1 MKLSKH
7 MKNARRKE
15 PRRSAPRELRNLLAS
30 VVESSED
37 AIYSRSLG
45 GMIMSWNKSAERIF
59 GYSAKEMIG
68 RSSEILL
75 PPERANET
83 RWLLDRIRRGQR
95 VDHLQTVRVRKDGT
109 RISISLSLSPINNGR
124 GRIVGVSTIA
134 RDITIERELQTRL
147 LQASEDERQRIGRDL
162 HDSLGQQLSG
172 MELLGRTLH
181 KALARRGILEAN
193 TARLL
198 VRQIQN
204 ATTQTRAIARGLT
217 PVLDNP
223 NGLMLAL
230 EELATTTRAFFRT
243 QCEFNCEEP
252 VLVDDHGAAVHL
264 FRIAQEA
271 VTNAIRHGRSRRIAI
286 GLRRSGRQLVLQID
300 DWGKGLDA
308 PVVRKG
314 LGLRL
319 MAYRAS
325 RLEGTVKAGNRTPHG
340 VTIVCRV
347 PLTSLTGHQGKQTT
361 PDEDL

>member
-1 MKLSKH
+1 
-7 MKNARRKE
+7 MKNARRNE
-15 PRRSAPRELRNLLAS
+15 TRRAAPRELRNLLAS

-37 AIYSRSLG
+37 AIYSRSLTG
-45 GMIMSWNKSAERIF
+45 VIISWNKSAERIF
-59 GYSAKEMIG
+59 GYSAREMIG
-68 RSSEILL
+68 LSSEILL
-75 PPERANET
+75 PSERAYET

-95 VDHLQTVRVRKDGT
+95 VDHLQTVRVRKDGA
-109 RISISLSLSPINNGR
+109 RISISLSLSPIHNAR

-134 RDITIERELQTRL
+134 RDITAERELQSRL
-147 LQASEDERQRIGRDL
+147 LQASEEERQRIGRDL

-181 KALARRGILEAN
+181 KALNRRGIPEAN

-204 ATTQTRAIARGLT
+204 ATEQTRAIARGLT

-230 EELATTTRAFFRT
+230 EDLATTTRACFRT

-271 VTNAIRHGRSRRIAI
+271 VTNAIRHGRARRIAI
-286 GLRRSGRQLVLQID
+286 GLRRSGRQLVLQIE
-300 DWGKGLDA
+300 DWGKGME
-308 PVVRKG
+308 PSVMRPG

-325 RLEGTVKAGNRTPHG
+325 RLEGTVKTSNRSPHG
-340 VTIVCRV
+340 VSIVCRV
-347 PLTSLTGHQGKQTT
+347 PLASVTGNQNRQGIA
-361 PDEDL
+361 DGLI